1 MNSEVRLFAQ
11 DGAFEESTEEGLK
24 EVCVLYEELRVIN
37 GSSWKGS
44 HCIQWCSTGKF
55 HMLP

>member
-37 GSSWKGS
+37 GSS
-44 HCIQWCSTGKF
+44 
-55 HMLP
+55 

>member
-1 MNSEVRLFAQ
+1 MNSEVRLLAQ

-37 GSSWKGS
+37 GSS
-44 HCIQWCSTGKF
+44 
-55 HMLP
+55 